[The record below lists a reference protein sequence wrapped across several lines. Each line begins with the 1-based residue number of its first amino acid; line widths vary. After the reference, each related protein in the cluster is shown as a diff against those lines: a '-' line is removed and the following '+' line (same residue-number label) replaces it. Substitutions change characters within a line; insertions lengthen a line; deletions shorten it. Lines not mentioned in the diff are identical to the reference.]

1 MSLSKIEGN
10 AASVTRKKIAIILA
24 RARLPPST
32 LPPDQL
38 RALRT
43 LKQRDETVI
52 IPAHKGRATVVMDR
66 CDYDDK
72 MNAML
77 EDEEIYRQLSRD
89 PVKSVERRMNAMLLK
104 MKKEGSISP
113 ELYKRLRSSGG
124 LTPQLYGLPKLH
136 KPGVPLRP
144 IVSFIQSPSY
154 QLSKHL
160 SRFLSPLIGNT
171 DSHVR
176 NSSEFASFIRSK
188 SLQPNEVLVSFDVV
202 SLFTNIPVEL
212 AVDVARRRLEAD
224 PSLDSRTSLTADELV
239 RLLAF
244 CLNATYLSFR
254 GCVFQQTF
262 CTAMGSPVSVSV
274 ANLVMEDVEERALSS
289 FDIDLPFLEEVCR

>member
-1 MSLSKIEGN
+1 M
-10 AASVTRKKIAIILA
+10 
-24 RARLPPST
+24 
-32 LPPDQL
+32 
-38 RALRT
+38 
-43 LKQRDETVI
+43 
-52 IPAHKGRATVVMDR
+52 
-66 CDYDDK
+66 
-72 MNAML
+72 
-77 EDEEIYRQLSRD
+77 
-89 PVKSVERRMNAMLLK
+89 
-104 MKKEGSISP
+104 
-113 ELYKRLRSSGG
+113 
-124 LTPQLYGLPKLH
+124 H

-154 QLSKHL
+154 QHL